1 MSGAAGKY
9 LLFDEGL
16 MSEAVINGGQR
27 VFDREDETRG
37 QLLKTSSGIHQR
49 GRIGKN
55 IEAGHAIVPALSRVG
70 QADGRRVESF
80 SLCDVCRD
88 TPE

>member
-37 QLLKTSSGIHQR
+37 QLLKTSSSIHQR

-55 IEAGHAIVPALSRVG
+55 IEAWRCNRTSVEPRGAG
-70 QADGRRVESF
+70 GR
-80 SLCDVCRD
+80 
-88 TPE
+88 P